1 MRPDIYELLAAQ
13 QASATTTTQLHNA
26 VKSTFIDSSNV
37 EFWAGVITVS
47 RALHDSRMNGQG
59 GLPIPE
65 SSAVQTYAL
74 GDGETI
80 NIQPSGSQIYLL
92 QNVAAD
98 SCNFF
103 LTDGTTEA
111 ELTFSATGGI
121 LTPIYLTNSCFLTI
135 KNGSGGG
142 KNPRWAYHM
151 VSL

>member
-1 MRPDIYELLAAQ
+1 MSSDIYNLLTGVKIED
-13 QASATTTTQLHNA
+13 TTGTQLDTA
-26 VKSTFIDSSNV
+26 ASRTFVDIDNV
-37 EFWAGVITVS
+37 SFWAKIITIS
-47 RALHDSRMNGQG
+47 RAMKESRQYGG

-80 NIQPSGSQIYLL
+80 NMQPTGSEVWLL

-103 LTDGTTEA
+103 LTDGTTES
-111 ELTFSATGGI
+111 EMTFSATGGI
-121 LTPIYLTNSCFLTI
+121 LTPIYLTNTCYLTI
-135 KNGSGGG
+135 KNGSGGA
-142 KNPRWAYHM
+142 KNPRWAYHK